1 MGSIVLE
8 SALLHYNGNAL
19 RQTKGRGR
27 DRIHP
32 SSPVHD
38 KRMLKLTP
46 ATSPRPAGR
55 RPVIGLAIAGGGPL
69 GAIYELGALQ
79 AIDEAIDGVHMHNL
93 DVYVGVSSGS
103 FITASLA
110 NQVTPAQMG
119 RIFMNSN
126 QAEFGF
132 QPELFLRPALKEYL
146 SRARSLPAVVFDM
159 LQEVIRHPARL
170 THLESLEGVSRLIPT
185 GIFDNKAIERFLSR
199 VLTRDGRSN
208 DFRKL
213 SACLRI
219 VAVELDS
226 GHAVRFG
233 EPGTEDV
240 PISSAVQASAALP
253 GLYPPVEINGRFYVD
268 GALRRTLHA
277 SVALDEG
284 ADLVIAI
291 NPLVPYDADG
301 PAVSGQRSRMVK
313 GGLPVVLSQTFRAL
327 IQSRMQVG
335 MAKYE
340 TAYPAA
346 GMMLIEPNRND
357 EKMFFTNVFSYASR
371 NDLADHAYRKTRS
384 ELLARA
390 SDLEAFL
397 EPYGLGLNRALL
409 ETSRSLD
416 QSLHQELPFLAPV
429 GNNLARGLDR
439 LEGLLREP

>member
-1 MGSIVLE
+1 
-8 SALLHYNGNAL
+8 
-19 RQTKGRGR
+19 
-27 DRIHP
+27 
-32 SSPVHD
+32 
-38 KRMLKLTP
+38 MLKLTP
-46 ATSPRPAGR
+46 STSPRPAGR
-55 RPVIGLAIAGGGPL
+55 RPVVGLAIAGGGPL

-79 AIDEAIDGVHMHNL
+79 AIDEAIDGIHMHNL

-119 RIFMNSN
+119 RIFTNSPR
-126 QAEFGF
+126 AEFVF
-132 QPELFLRPALKEYL
+132 QPDLFLRPAFKEYL
-146 SRARSLPAVVFDM
+146 SRARRLPSVVVDM
-159 LQEVIRHPARL
+159 LNEVIRHPSRL
-170 THLESLEGVSRLIPT
+170 TQLESLEGIARLIPT
-185 GIFDNKAIERFLSR
+185 GIFDNRAIERFLFK
-199 VLTRDGRSN
+199 VLTRDGRTN

-213 SACLRI
+213 QTCLRI

-253 GLYPPVEINGRFYVD
+253 GLYPPVEINGRYYVD

-277 SVALDEG
+277 SVAFGEG

-301 PAVSGQRSRMVK
+301 VVANVQHSRMVQ

-371 NDLADHAYRKTRS
+371 NELADHAYQTTRS
-384 ELLARA
+384 ELHARA
-390 SDLEAFL
+390 DELEAFL
-397 EPYGLGLNRALL
+397 EPYDLGLNRSLL
-409 ETSRSLD
+409 ETPRSLD

-439 LEGLLREP
+439 LEGLLPKS